1 MGVPS
6 ALIHKYKDPLSIGQY
21 MEKIEHQGISNTVK
35 FDKELLEETLSRQ
48 FIKIEHR
55 HVVHL
60 TVFSAIKKQPE

>member
-1 MGVPS
+1 
-6 ALIHKYKDPLSIGQY
+6 